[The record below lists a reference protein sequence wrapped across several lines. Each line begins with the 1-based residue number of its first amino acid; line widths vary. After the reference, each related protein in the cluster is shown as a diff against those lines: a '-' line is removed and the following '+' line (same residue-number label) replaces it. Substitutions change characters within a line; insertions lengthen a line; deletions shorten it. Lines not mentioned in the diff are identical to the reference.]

1 LDQNS
6 ITVNNITK
14 IFNFKNK
21 RGITKIMENKPVHK
35 VVGLEN
41 VSFNV
46 SEGEMFGIIG
56 LNGSGKTT
64 LLRTIAGIYNPDTGS
79 VHVKGRLAPILQI
92 GIGFRDEL
100 NAKENVILFGML
112 MGFSKTE
119 MIHKTDS
126 ILEYAELE
134 YFADMK
140 LRQFSAGMRARLGF
154 SVALQVDPDILL
166 IDEVLSVGDLVFRK
180 KSFDSFLSFKKKKK
194 TILYTTHNLNMIS
207 ELSDRV
213 LLLHHGK
220 NVMIGRPNESK
231 IAFLVSSFNFQF

>member
-1 LDQNS
+1 MDQNS

-21 RGITKIMENKPVHK
+21 RGITKIMENKPVDK
-35 VVGLEN
+35 VVGLKN

-46 SEGEMFGIIG
+46 LEGEMLGIIG

-100 NAKENVILFGML
+100 NAKENIILLGML

-119 MIHKTDS
+119 IIHKMDS

-134 YFADMK
+134 DFADMK
-140 LRQFSAGMRARLGF
+140 LRQFSAGMRARLSF

-166 IDEVLSVGDLVFRK
+166 IDEVLSVGDLVFRE
-180 KSFDSFLSFKKKKK
+180 KSFDSFLSFKKNKK
-194 TILYTTHNLNMIS
+194 TIVYTTHNLNMIS

-220 NVMIGRPNESK
+220 NVMIGKPDEVIEKYKEIIPKN
-231 IAFLVSSFNFQF
+231 

>member
-1 LDQNS
+1 
-6 ITVNNITK
+6 
-14 IFNFKNK
+14 
-21 RGITKIMENKPVHK
+21 MENKPVDK
-35 VVGLEN
+35 VVGLKN

-46 SEGEMFGIIG
+46 LEGEMLGIIG

-100 NAKENVILFGML
+100 NAKENIILLGML

-119 MIHKTDS
+119 IIHKMDS

-134 YFADMK
+134 DFADMK
-140 LRQFSAGMRARLGF
+140 LRQFSAGMRARLSF

-166 IDEVLSVGDLVFRK
+166 IDEVLSVGDLVFRE
-180 KSFDSFLSFKKKKK
+180 KSFDSFLSFKKNKK
-194 TILYTTHNLNMIS
+194 TIVYTTHNLNMIS

-220 NVMIGRPNESK
+220 NVMIGKPDEVIEKYKEIIPKN
-231 IAFLVSSFNFQF
+231 

>member
-1 LDQNS
+1 MDQDS

-14 IFNFKNK
+14 IFKFKNK
-21 RGITKIMENKPVHK
+21 RGVTKIMENKPVDK
-35 VVGLEN
+35 VVGLIN
-41 VSFNV
+41 ISFNV
-46 SEGEMFGIIG
+46 PKGEMLGIIG

-64 LLRTIAGIYNPDTGS
+64 LLRTIAGIYSPNKGS
-79 VHVKGRLAPILQI
+79 VHVEGRLAPILQI
-92 GIGFRDEL
+92 GAGFRDEL
-100 NAKENVILFGML
+100 DAKENIILFGML
-112 MGFSKTE
+112 MGFSKIE
-119 MIHKTDS
+119 IIQKTDS

-134 YFADMK
+134 DFADMK

-166 IDEVLSVGDLVFRK
+166 IDEVLSVGDLAFRK

-220 NVMIGRPNESK
+220 NVMIGKPDEVIEKYKEIIPKN
-231 IAFLVSSFNFQF
+231 

>member
-1 LDQNS
+1 MDQDS

-21 RGITKIMENKPVHK
+21 RGITKIMENKPVDK
-35 VVGLEN
+35 VVGLAN

-46 SEGEMFGIIG
+46 SEGEMLGIIG

-79 VHVKGRLAPILQI
+79 VHVNGRLAPILQI

-100 NAKENVILFGML
+100 DAKENIILFGML

-119 MIHKTDS
+119 IIHKIDS

-134 YFADMK
+134 EFAYMK

-166 IDEVLSVGDLVFRK
+166 IDEVLSVGDLAFKK

-194 TILYTTHNLNMIS
+194 TMLYTTHNLNMIS

-220 NVMIGRPNESK
+220 NVMIGNPDEVIEKYKEIIPKN
-231 IAFLVSSFNFQF
+231 